1 MPRRMWYAAA
11 AGMAL
16 AGAVGIATAAGPT
29 GRTLE
34 PVSAVPSGSRIRD
47 LDIEFYRARVAR
59 DPRSAR
65 DFTQLAGLYLQRA
78 RETADNE
85 DLVRAEQ
92 TARHSLSLRR
102 GRNDEAAGV
111 LASSLL
117 AQHRFTDALEIARSL
132 LAADSTSIAA
142 RGLVAETELELGR
155 YDEAG
160 RQFGRLASY
169 QGDLGV
175 APRLARWAELRG
187 RPEEARRLLR
197 VARDAARRRHGM
209 PREQVAWFHLR
220 LGDLALRAGKLA
232 EAERELE
239 AGLEILPGDYRLLGA
254 LARLHADRHDWRRA
268 ADAGELAVSR
278 ALDPATLGVLH
289 DAWAAL
295 GDTAKAEEYYRAM
308 AVAVLRQPGPY
319 HRAWSLFL
327 LDHDREVP
335 RVLGNVESE
344 LGTRRDIYGY
354 DLLAW
359 ALHKSGRDAEAR
371 APMSRA
377 LSLGTRD
384 AMLYFHA
391 GMIDHS
397 LGDTASARVRLETA
411 LAINPSWHPSQPAE
425 AHAVLDSLAR

>member
-1 MPRRMWYAAA
+1 MPRRMWYAAI
-11 AGMAL
+11 AGLAL
-16 AGAVGIATAAGPT
+16 AGAVGISAAAGPT
-29 GRTLE
+29 RE
-34 PVSAVPSGSRIRD
+34 PPPAATSGSRIRD

-78 RETADNE
+78 RETTDND
-85 DLVRAEQ
+85 DLVRAEE

-102 GRNDEAAGV
+102 GRNEAASGV
-111 LASSLL
+111 LASSLIG
-117 AQHRFTDALEIARSL
+117 QHRFAEALEVASGL

-142 RGLVAETELELGR
+142 RGLVAEAELELGR
-155 YDEAG
+155 YAEAG
-160 RQFGRLASY
+160 RQFGMLASY

-187 RPEEARRLLR
+187 QPEEARRLLR
-197 VARDAARRRHGM
+197 QASDAAGRRHGM

-220 LGDLALRAGKLA
+220 LGDLALRAGQLG
-232 EAERELE
+232 EAQRELE
-239 AGLEILPGDYRLLGA
+239 AGLAVLPGDYRLLGA
-254 LARLHADRHDWRRA
+254 LARLHAVRHDWRRA
-268 ADAGELAVSR
+268 ADIGELAVSR
-278 ALDPATLGVLH
+278 ALDPATLGLLH
-289 DAWAAL
+289 DTWIAL

-344 LGTRRDIYGY
+344 LRTRRDIYGY

-359 ALHKSGRDAEAR
+359 ALHKSGRDTEAR
-371 APMSRA
+371 APMARA
-377 LSLGTRD
+377 LLLGTRD

-391 GMIDHS
+391 GMIDRS
-397 LGDTASARVRLETA
+397 LGDTASARARLETA
-411 LAINPSWHPSQPAE
+411 LATNPSWHPSQPVQAR
-425 AHAVLDSLAR
+425 AVLDSLTR

>member
-1 MPRRMWYAAA
+1 
-11 AGMAL
+11 
-16 AGAVGIATAAGPT
+16 
-29 GRTLE
+29 
-34 PVSAVPSGSRIRD
+34 
-47 LDIEFYRARVAR
+47 
-59 DPRSAR
+59 
-65 DFTQLAGLYLQRA
+65 
-78 RETADNE
+78 
-85 DLVRAEQ
+85 
-92 TARHSLSLRR
+92 
-102 GRNDEAAGV
+102 
-111 LASSLL
+111 
-117 AQHRFTDALEIARSL
+117 L

-155 YDEAG
+155 YDQAG
-160 RQFGRLASY
+160 RQFGMLASY

-197 VARDAARRRHGM
+197 QARDAARRRHGM

-220 LGDLALRAGKLA
+220 LGDLALRAGKLD

-254 LARLHADRHDWRRA
+254 LARLHADRHDWRLA

-278 ALDPATLGVLH
+278 ALDPATLGLLY

-295 GDTAKAEEYYRAM
+295 GDTTKAEEYYRAM

-335 RVLGNVESE
+335 RVLGNVDSE
-344 LGTRRDIYGY
+344 LRTRRDIYGY

-371 APMSRA
+371 APMARA

-391 GMIDHS
+391 GMIDRS
-397 LGDTASARVRLETA
+397 LGDTASARARLRTA

-425 AHAVLDSLAR
+425 ARATLDSLAR

>member
-1 MPRRMWYAAA
+1 MWYAAA
-11 AGMAL
+11 AGLAV
-16 AGAVGIATAAGPT
+16 AGAVGIAAAAGPS
-29 GRTLE
+29 GRTRE
-34 PVSAVPSGSRIRD
+34 PAPAVPSGSRIRD
-47 LDIEFYRARVAR
+47 LDIVFYRARVTR

-85 DLVRAEQ
+85 DLVRAEE

-102 GRNDEAAGV
+102 GRNEEAFGV

-117 AQHRFTDALEIARSL
+117 GQHRFTDALEVARGL

-155 YDEAG
+155 YEEAG
-160 RQFGRLASY
+160 RQFGMLASY

-197 VARDAARRRHGM
+197 QASDAAGRRHGM

-220 LGDLALRAGKLA
+220 LGDLALRVGQLD

-239 AGLEILPGDYRLLGA
+239 AGLAILPGDYRLLGA
-254 LARLHADRHDWRRA
+254 LARLHAVRHDWRRA

-278 ALDPATLGVLH
+278 ALDPATLGLLH
-289 DAWAAL
+289 DAWVAL
-295 GDTAKAEEYYRAM
+295 GDTVKAEEYSRAM
-308 AVAVLRQPGPY
+308 AVAVLHQPGPY

-327 LDHDREVP
+327 LDHGREVP
-335 RVLGNVESE
+335 RVLRNVESE
-344 LGTRRDIYGY
+344 LRTRRDIYGY

-359 ALHKSGRDAEAR
+359 ALHQSGRNAEAR
-371 APMSRA
+371 VPMARA

-391 GMIDHS
+391 GMIDRS
-397 LGDTASARVRLETA
+397 LGDTASARARLETA
-411 LAINPSWHPSQPAE
+411 LTINPSWHPSQPAE
-425 AHAVLDSLAR
+425 ARAVLDALSR